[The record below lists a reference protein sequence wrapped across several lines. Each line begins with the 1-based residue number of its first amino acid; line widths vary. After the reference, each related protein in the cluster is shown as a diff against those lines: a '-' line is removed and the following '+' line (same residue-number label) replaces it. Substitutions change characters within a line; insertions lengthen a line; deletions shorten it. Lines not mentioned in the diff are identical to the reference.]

1 MQRWIAT
8 AVLAAGLAATLAV
21 NWPGHLEF
29 DSIMQLAEGVTE
41 RYSNWHP
48 PVMSW
53 LLGVLGAG
61 GFIVL
66 DAATAYG
73 ALLALLWRAERP
85 GWLVVVAA
93 AIAVALPQYF
103 LFQAIVWKDVL
114 FADACVMGFACLACA
129 ATQEERRMFWLAAAT
144 IFVSLAVLAR
154 QNGFVILPLAAI
166 ALALAMPRGR
176 RLALGAS
183 FFAACAVLALGA
195 NALLQLRAT
204 GALGATEQME
214 DLQLYDL
221 AGMMQRDPAVTL
233 PILDRDAPAMARL
246 MRAKGAA
253 LYTPAA
259 HDPLADKSGMKDLV
273 IPSMDAVKRQWRAAI
288 LAHPLDYLAVRAADF
303 WWVFGS
309 THADQCMTYV
319 TGVDGPPGPMRLLN
333 LKTRYDDRDNVLDDD
348 YAGPLIGT
356 PVLSH
361 PFFAAIGLICLVI
374 LARRRR
380 PADIVLAGLLAAAAL
395 YTASY
400 FVIALACEYR
410 YLFVIDLAAI
420 TAAFYLAADFRPPAR
435 SA

>member
-1 MQRWIAT
+1 MQRAIAT
-8 AVLAAGLAATLAV
+8 AVLAAGFAAMLAV

-29 DSIMQLAEGVTE
+29 DSIMQLAEGATG

-53 LLGVLGAG
+53 LLGMLGAR

-66 DAATAYG
+66 DAAMAYG
-73 ALLALLWRAERP
+73 ALLALLWRAARP
-85 GWLVVVAA
+85 GWAA
-93 AIAVALPQYF
+93 VAIAVIAVLLPQYF

-114 FADACVMGFACLACA
+114 FADACVAGFACLAWA
-129 ATQEERRMFWLAAAT
+129 ATREERRMLWLAAAA
-144 IFVSLAVLAR
+144 IFVALAVLAR
-154 QNGFVILPLAAI
+154 QNGFVILPCAAV
-166 ALALAMPRGR
+166 ALAFAMPRGK
-176 RLALGAS
+176 RLIFGAA
-183 FFAACAVLALGA
+183 FLAACAILALSA

-221 AGMMQRDPAVTL
+221 AGMMQRDHAVTL
-233 PILDRDAPAMARL
+233 PILDRAAPAMARL
-246 MRAKGAA
+246 MREKGVA

-259 HDPLADKSGMKDLV
+259 HDPLSDKSGMGSLIV
-273 IPSMDAVKRQWRAAI
+273 PSVDAVKRQWRASV

-309 THADQCMTYV
+309 THADECMTYV
-319 TGVDGPPGPMRLLN
+319 TGIDGPPGPMRLLN
-333 LKTRYDDRDNVLDDD
+333 LKTRYDDRDNILDDD

-356 PVLSH
+356 PALSH
-361 PFFAAIGLICLVI
+361 PFFAMIGLICFVL
-374 LARRRR
+374 LMRRRR
-380 PADIVLAGLLAAAAL
+380 PADLVMAGLLGAVAL
-395 YTASY
+395 YAASY

-410 YLFVIDLAAI
+410 YLLAIDLAAI
-420 TAAFYLAADFRPPAR
+420 AAVFYLAADFRPER